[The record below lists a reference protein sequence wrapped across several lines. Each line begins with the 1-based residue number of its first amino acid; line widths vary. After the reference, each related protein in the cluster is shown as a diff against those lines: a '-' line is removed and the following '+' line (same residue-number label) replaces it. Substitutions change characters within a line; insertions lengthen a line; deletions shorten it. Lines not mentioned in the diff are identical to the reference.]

1 MSVSKPYKKILYNAG
16 WLTIIRAVADFSG
29 LILYVVLSRYYGPE
43 GIGIYAFGYSIAL
56 IAYNIILF
64 GFDDFGIRECSYV
77 SAEER
82 RVLIGKIVS
91 VQLLL
96 LIIVLGLF
104 SLYLVIVS
112 PSIEDIIVLFSLLVN
127 LILLAFSKVFFIPS
141 NAQQAMVFPGL
152 AELLIRLLTV
162 AAVSVATILF
172 ELPIHIAIIPYS
184 FFGILLILVSFK
196 SLEKYNDSFK
206 LYHNRRELISLI
218 KTVWPFSASLLIYP
232 VYVRAGIIILTFIM
246 GNAAAGIYAP
256 PQKVFDVGV
265 MPLVLFC
272 YSVYP
277 VLSKYF
283 KQSYEK
289 FEDSVEKYF
298 RAIFIIAA
306 ILLWGIYFIAPLVI
320 VPLLGAEFEGSIVLV
335 EYFAIATFLYA
346 FSIGFQRLFLVSN
359 LQLIRTKFQLIALF
373 VNLVLNFLLIPF
385 YGPEGAVL
393 AIILSEFSVN
403 ALFIYAL
410 HKKNNSLFKKFIVIL
425 GEFLISFGI
434 SITPII
440 LSLFIS
446 MSLWYTISSTI
457 ILFISSIFITG
468 FYRKFD
474 IGTLF

>member
-1 MSVSKPYKKILYNAG
+1 MSASKPYKKILYNAG

-56 IAYNIILF
+56 IAFNIILF

-77 SAEER
+77 SAEAR

-91 VQLLL
+91 IQLLL
-96 LIIVLGLF
+96 LVIVLGLF
-104 SLYLVIVS
+104 SLYLIIAA
-112 PSIEDIIVLFSLLVN
+112 PSIGDIIVLFSLLVN

-162 AAVSVATILF
+162 AAVSIATILF
-172 ELPIHIAIIPYS
+172 KLPLHIAIIPYS
-184 FFGILLILVSFK
+184 LSGVLLLLISFK
-196 SLEKYNDSFK
+196 SLKKYNKSFK
-206 LYHNRRELISLI
+206 LYYNRQEFISLV

-232 VYVRAGIIILTFIM
+232 IYVRAGIIILTFIM
-246 GNAAAGIYAP
+246 GSVAAGIYAP

-265 MPLVLFC
+265 QPLVLFC

-283 KQSYEK
+283 KQNYEK
-289 FEDSVEKYF
+289 FEDSTEKYF

-306 ILLWGIYFIAPLVI
+306 ILLWGIYFLTPLVI
-320 VPLLGAEFEGSIVLV
+320 VPLLGVEFKESIILV
-335 EYFAIATFLYA
+335 KYFAIATFLYS

-359 LQLIRTKFQLIALF
+359 LQLVRTKYQLIALI
-373 VNLVLNFLLIPF
+373 VNLVLDFLLIPF
-385 YGPEGAVL
+385 YGPKGAVI

-410 HKKNNSLFKKFIVIL
+410 YKRSSSIFKKFVVIL
-425 GEFLISFGI
+425 KEFLILFGI
-434 SITPII
+434 SIVPIV

-446 MSLWYTISSTI
+446 MSLWYIICGTI